1 MVILLCALF
10 LLGVAGYL
18 FLRRR
23 DLKLSR
29 AAAAAKNE
37 RWILLEIE
45 RNDNAV
51 SGISWDVREV
61 RKAA

>member
-1 MVILLCALF
+1 MLIVLCALF

-23 DLKLSR
+23 DLKLSS
-29 AAAAAKNE
+29 AAAVAKNE

-45 RNDNAV
+45 RSDNAE

>member
-10 LLGVAGYL
+10 LLGIAGFL

-23 DLKLSR
+23 NLKRSS
-29 AAAAAKNE
+29 AAAASKNE

-45 RNDNAV
+45 RSDNKE
-51 SGISWDVREV
+51 SGVLWDVREV